1 MTTGDSSGQ
10 FWWGDRCG
18 LIWHGHMEDT
28 PPFLT
33 WRLRPENVGG
43 RYEVHVKTHSFDS
56 GEQLPMAHLTDVRV
70 ERRMENRGAGSML
83 VRRAIEECKRRGHK
97 GIKGDLSSVDMDH
110 FDKLKHFYE
119 KLGFTVIFYEP
130 EHPDYR
136 NPWDGKIEMTFGEE
150 CPPLRITEAATNQFP
165 MMRHASKIG

>member
-1 MTTGDSSGQ
+1 
-10 FWWGDRCG
+10 
-18 LIWHGHMEDT
+18 
-28 PPFLT
+28 
-33 WRLRPENVGG
+33 
-43 RYEVHVKTHSFDS
+43 
-56 GEQLPMAHLTDVRV
+56 MAHLTDVRV

-97 GIKGDLSSVDMDH
+97 GIEGDLSSVDMDH